1 MLIRC
6 LSGQTEFFSM
16 TVTPESGLAPETGS
30 GGANAKALAPRRVM
44 AKAAMAIR
52 VNIEG
57 LQSVLYSAVE
67 AKIAAPGAID
77 AERSVHLAFI
87 FGPGRAGFRRSPSAP
102 APGDVGFRP

>member
-16 TVTPESGLAPETGS
+16 TVTPEGGWALETGS

-52 VNIEG
+52 VNIDG
-57 LQSVLYSAVE
+57 LQSDGCRSLVPNL
-67 AKIAAPGAID
+67 AASSAID
-77 AERSVHLAFI
+77 AEQLVHLPFI
-87 FGPGRAGFRRSPSAP
+87 FAAGWRRPHFGDALPLGRATL
-102 APGDVGFRP
+102 